1 MRVLIVDDEAELR
14 GMLRDWLLPHAD
26 AVDLAASAATAEAM
40 AVAGY
45 DALLID
51 VLLPDLDG
59 ATLIRRLR
67 KAGVGARIV
76 AMSGGG
82 PGRSA
87 LEALASAEALG
98 ADAVLFKPFDAARL
112 LDAVFGT
119 ARSAA
124 AAE

>member
-1 MRVLIVDDEAELR
+1 MRVLIVDDDA
-14 GMLRDWLLPHAD
+14 GLRDILRDRLLPHAD
-26 AVDLAASAATAEAM
+26 TVDLAADAASAEAM
-40 AVAGY
+40 AGRGY

-51 VLLPDLDG
+51 IILPDLDG

-67 KAGVGARIV
+67 EAGVRSRIV

-98 ADAVLFKPFDAARL
+98 ADVVLFKPFDTPRL
-112 LDAVFGT
+112 LGAVFGA

-124 AAE
+124 AA